1 VAKSLTEKEFQTIP
15 AYVKPANRQ
24 RILELAVPNKKEIS
38 DVDCNEYL
46 IRHWL
51 ELVEDGNPLYLDRDY
66 ARARGFKDIVAQ
78 PGMIIC
84 TLTMP
89 YRWPMKDFFY
99 TRQLLHFEV
108 KELIEQPVG
117 ILANYEMKFYRYVEL
132 GDRLSTTGH
141 LESISEFKRTRLG
154 EGYFTTLVTSYYNQ
168 RDELVAEGHTN
179 LFSYGG
185 EEPKELRTP
194 LSEEELK
201 KQEAARKK
209 QAPKSTLEDQAPN
222 PEPNDSDWLKGGWHN
237 ATEQMLESWRTGW
250 WPKVPED
257 KYWEDVNVG
266 DSLPELLM
274 PITVTRCCFMASA
287 SRDFAPQHHNTWY
300 AHHRSNTREMF
311 LGTHFNM
318 GMMSRFLTDFGGPK
332 SFVKRI
338 QLQMMR
344 TVGAGED
351 YIMNGV
357 ITRKW
362 EENGEHLVDM
372 DVTIDTQLGPAYRC
386 SGTLSLPVRG

>member
-1 VAKSLTEKEFQTIP
+1 MAKSLTENEFKTIP
-15 AYVKPANRQ
+15 SYVKPENR
-24 RILELAVPNKKEIS
+24 RKILELAVPNAKEVS
-38 DVDCNEYL
+38 DVECSEYL

-51 ELVEDGNPLYLDRDY
+51 ETVEDGNPLYYDKAY
-66 ARARGFKDIVAQ
+66 AQNRGFRDVVAQ

-89 YRWPMKDFFY
+89 YRWPMKQFFY

-117 ILANYEMKFYRYVEL
+117 ILANYEMKFYKHVEL

-141 LESISEFKRTRLG
+141 LTGISDFKRTRLG

-168 RDELVAEGHTN
+168 RDELVAEANTN

-185 EEPKELRTP
+185 EEPKDLRSSKTADD
-194 LSEEELK
+194 LQK
-201 KQEAARKK
+201 QQEAEAKRAK
-209 QAPKSTLEDQAPN
+209 PSTIADQAPQA
-222 PEPNDSDWLKGGWHN
+222 EPAGDWLHGGWHN
-237 ATEQMLESWRTGW
+237 ATEQMLEAWRTGW
-250 WPKVPED
+250 QPQVIKD
-257 KYWEDVNVG
+257 KYWQEVNIG
-266 DSLPELLM
+266 DKLPTLVM

-287 SRDFAPQHHNTWY
+287 SRDFAPQHHNSWY
-300 AHHRSNTREMF
+300 AHNKSRTREMF
-311 LGTHFNM
+311 LGTHFNL
-318 GMMSRFLTDFGGPK
+318 GMLSRFLTDFGGPG
-332 SFVKRI
+332 STVRRI

-357 ITRKW
+357 VTKKW
-362 EENGEHLVDM
+362 QENGEKLIDI
-372 DVTIDTQLGPAYRC
+372 DITIDTQHGPAYKC
-386 SGTLSLPVRG
+386 SGSLALP

>member
-1 VAKSLTEKEFQTIP
+1 MAKSLKENEFKTIP

-24 RILELAVPNKKEIS
+24 RILALAVPNEKEVS

-51 ELVEDGNPLYLDRDY
+51 ETVEDGNPLYTDKAY
-66 ARARGFKDIVAQ
+66 AQSRGFRDVVAQ

-89 YRWPMKDFFY
+89 YRWPMKQFFH

-117 ILANYEMKFYRYVEL
+117 ILANYEMKFYKHVEL

-141 LESISEFKRTRLG
+141 LVGISDFKRTRLG

-168 RDELVAEGHTN
+168 RDELVAEANTN

-185 EEPKELRTP
+185 EEPRELRSA
-194 LSEEELK
+194 LSAEDVQK
-201 KQEAARKK
+201 QQEAEAKRAR
-209 QAPKSTLEDQAPN
+209 PSTIGDQAPN
-222 PEPNDSDWLKGGWHN
+222 PEPQGDWIKGGWHN

-250 WPKVPED
+250 LPQARKD
-257 KYWEDVNVG
+257 LNWESVNVG
-266 DSLPELLM
+266 DKVPTLVM

-287 SRDFAPQHHNTWY
+287 SRDFAPQHHNSWY
-300 AHHRSNTREMF
+300 AHNKSRTREMF
-311 LGTHFNM
+311 LGTHFNL
-318 GMMSRFLTDFGGPK
+318 GMLSRFLTDYGGPG
-332 SFVKRI
+332 STVRRI

-357 ITRKW
+357 VTKKW
-362 EENGEHLVDM
+362 EANGEKLIDM
-372 DVTIDTQLGPAYRC
+372 DITIDTQHGPAYKC
-386 SGTLSLPVRG
+386 SGTLALPSC

>member
-1 VAKSLTEKEFQTIP
+1 MAKSLTENEFKTIP
-15 AYVKPANRQ
+15 SYVKPANRQ
-24 RILELAVPNKKEIS
+24 KILELAVPNAKELS
-38 DVDCNEYL
+38 DVECSEYL

-51 ELVEDGNPLYLDRDY
+51 ETVEDGNPLYYDKAY
-66 ARARGFKDIVAQ
+66 AQSRGFRDVVAQ

-89 YRWPMKDFFY
+89 YRWPMKQFFY

-117 ILANYEMKFYRYVEL
+117 ILANYEMKFYKHVEL

-141 LESISEFKRTRLG
+141 LVGISDFKRTRLG

-168 RDELVAEGHTN
+168 RDELVAEANTN

-185 EEPKELRTP
+185 EEPRDLRASKSADDVQKQKEA
-194 LSEEELK
+194 
-201 KQEAARKK
+201 EAKRAR
-209 QAPKSTLEDQAPN
+209 PSTIADQAPQA
-222 PEPNDSDWLKGGWHN
+222 EPAGEWLRGGWHN

-250 WPKVPED
+250 QPQEVKD
-257 KYWEDVNVG
+257 KYWRDVNIG
-266 DSLPELLM
+266 DKLPTLVM

-287 SRDFAPQHHNTWY
+287 SRDFAPQHHNSWY
-300 AHHRSNTREMF
+300 AHNKSRSREMF
-311 LGTHFNM
+311 LGTHFNL
-318 GMMSRFLTDFGGPK
+318 GMLSRFLTDFGGPG
-332 SFVKRI
+332 STVRRI

-357 ITRKW
+357 VTKKW
-362 EENGEHLVDM
+362 EEKGEKLVDI
-372 DVTIDTQLGPAYRC
+372 DITIDTQHGPAYRC
-386 SGTLSLPVRG
+386 SGTLALR

>member
-1 VAKSLTEKEFQTIP
+1 VANSLKDNEFKTIP

-24 RILELAVPNKKEIS
+24 RILELAVPNEKEVS
-38 DVDCNEYL
+38 DVDCSEYL

-51 ELVEDGNPLYLDRDY
+51 ETVEDGNPLYCDKAY
-66 ARARGFKDIVAQ
+66 AQSRGFRDVVAQ

-89 YRWPMKDFFY
+89 YRWPMKQFFY

-117 ILANYEMKFYRYVEL
+117 ILANYEMKFYKHVEL

-141 LESISEFKRTRLG
+141 LVGISDFKRTRLG

-168 RDELVAEGHTN
+168 RDELVAEANTN

-185 EEPKELRTP
+185 EEPKDLRVP
-194 LSEEELK
+194 LSTDDVA
-201 KQEAARKK
+201 KQKEAEAKRAK
-209 QAPKSTLEDQAPN
+209 PSTIADQAPQA
-222 PEPNDSDWLKGGWHN
+222 EPADPSWLQGGWHN
-237 ATEQMLESWRTGW
+237 ATEQMLEAWRTGW
-250 WPKVPED
+250 TPSIAKD
-257 KYWEDVNVG
+257 KNWNEVKVG
-266 DSLPELLM
+266 DKMPTLVM

-287 SRDFAPQHHNTWY
+287 SRDFAPQHHNSWY
-300 AHHRSNTREMF
+300 AHNRSRTREMF
-311 LGTHFNM
+311 LGTHFNL
-318 GMMSRFLTDFGGPK
+318 GMLSRFLTDYGGPG
-332 SFVKRI
+332 STVRRI

-357 ITRKW
+357 VTKKW
-362 EENGEHLVDM
+362 EENGEKLIDL
-372 DVTIDTQLGPAYRC
+372 DITIDTQHGPAYRC
-386 SGTLSLPVRG
+386 SGSLALPTK